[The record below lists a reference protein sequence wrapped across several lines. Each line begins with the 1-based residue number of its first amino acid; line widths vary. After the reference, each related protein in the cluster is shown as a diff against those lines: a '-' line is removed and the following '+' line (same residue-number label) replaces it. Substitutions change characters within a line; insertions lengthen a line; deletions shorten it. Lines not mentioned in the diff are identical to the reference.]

1 MKRWILFQ
9 GRKPSVV
16 HALRVAYI
24 YMLPL
29 LRAISPCI
37 EQGFP
42 FKRCLKCCIA
52 CNLSSA
58 HVFPPHY
65 CNKGIARRISSSLEE
80 SFHGYFVS
88 LSYDALVPGRENIHL
103 RNYWKANKKSTINF
117 AEFNE
122 IDNAW
127 KSGNFLIFL
136 NLSICLYDRKNRCQI
151 LSRSRNF
158 VMANSS
164 GHYLANYPS
173 RLWLA
178 RFDI

>member
-1 MKRWILFQ
+1 MDFIPRPETKRSARASSRIYL
-9 GRKPSVV
+9 
-16 HALRVAYI
+16 HASFAARNFTLH
-24 YMLPL
+24 
-29 LRAISPCI
+29 RAR
-37 EQGFP
+37 FP

-127 KSGNFLIFL
+127 KSGNFFLI
-136 NLSICLYDRKNRCQI
+136 
-151 LSRSRNF
+151 
-158 VMANSS
+158 
-164 GHYLANYPS
+164 YPS
-173 RLWLA
+173 VFTIGKIDVKFFRGVE
-178 RFDI
+178 IS

>member
-1 MKRWILFQ
+1 MVSNRRIARSIPMKRWILFQ

-24 YMLPL
+24 YTLPL

-80 SFHGYFVS
+80 LFHGYFLS

-103 RNYWKANKKSTINF
+103 WNYWKANRKSTINF
-117 AEFNE
+117 AEFDE

-127 KSGNFLIFL
+127 KSGNFFLI
-136 NLSICLYDRKNRCQI
+136 
-151 LSRSRNF
+151 
-158 VMANSS
+158 
-164 GHYLANYPS
+164 YPS
-173 RLWLA
+173 VFTIGKIDVKFFRGVE
-178 RFDI
+178 IS